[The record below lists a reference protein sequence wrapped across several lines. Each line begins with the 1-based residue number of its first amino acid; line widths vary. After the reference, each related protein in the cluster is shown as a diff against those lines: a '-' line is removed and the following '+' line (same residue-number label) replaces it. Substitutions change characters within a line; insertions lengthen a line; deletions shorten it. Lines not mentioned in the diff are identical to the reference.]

1 VQVSQHQNGCTAK
14 VTLLMWHNFCLL
26 HAVSGITP
34 APLVFAAKLYLRC
47 LASQAAWSYPTK
59 FVLCPQVKAYLAD
72 PSAFASS
79 APEAGA
85 GGDSAPAEEKK
96 EEAKAEEEEE
106 SDEDMGFSLFD

>member
-1 VQVSQHQNGCTAK
+1 MAQFLYT
-14 VTLLMWHNFCLL
+14 
-26 HAVSGITP
+26 VSGITS
-34 APLVFAAKLYLRC
+34 APPEFAAKLRSPCSAVLC
-47 LASQAAWSYPTK
+47 CPQEFAAKLGSQCSAPPAAWSYPMNL
-59 FVLCPQVKAYLAD
+59 VVCPQVKAYLAD

-79 APEAGA
+79 APEAAA

>member
-1 VQVSQHQNGCTAK
+1 MAQFLYT
-14 VTLLMWHNFCLL
+14 
-26 HAVSGITP
+26 VSGITS
-34 APLVFAAKLYLRC
+34 APLEFAAKLGSPC
-47 LASQAAWSYPTK
+47 SAPPAAWSHPIK
-59 FVLCPQVKAYLAD
+59 LVLCPQVKAYLAD

-79 APEAGA
+79 APEAAA

>member
-1 VQVSQHQNGCTAK
+1 M
-14 VTLLMWHNFCLL
+14 LCLATHL
-26 HAVSGITP
+26 F
-34 APLVFAAKLYLRC
+34 PLEFAAKLG
-47 LASQAAWSYPTK
+47 SQCSAPPAAWSYPMNL
-59 FVLCPQVKAYLAD
+59 VVCPQVKAYLAD

-79 APEAGA
+79 APEAAA

>member
-1 VQVSQHQNGCTAK
+1 
-14 VTLLMWHNFCLL
+14 MYY
-26 HAVSGITP
+26 TP
-34 APLVFAAKLYLRC
+34 
-47 LASQAAWSYPTK
+47 AAWSHPIK
-59 FVLCPQVKAYLAD
+59 LVLCPQVKAYLAD

-79 APEAGA
+79 APEAAA

>member
-1 VQVSQHQNGCTAK
+1 
-14 VTLLMWHNFCLL
+14 
-26 HAVSGITP
+26 
-34 APLVFAAKLYLRC
+34 
-47 LASQAAWSYPTK
+47 
-59 FVLCPQVKAYLAD
+59 LCPQVKAYLAD